1 MSNGS
6 FGWDVLVILVVL
18 GLVALVLTWRPRR
31 RFDEQDRE
39 DDARGDLRP

>member
-1 MSNGS
+1 MSNGN
-6 FGWDVLVILVVL
+6 FGWVVLTVLAVL
-18 GLVALVLTWRPRR
+18 GLVALVHTWRPRR